1 MTTYSDA
8 IDIITEET
16 EKWFNSRAWFQLEKD
31 EDADEAINREMPRL
45 TTIADDEDYY
55 DATADEIRQNVND
68 GLNAWCDGA
77 INEAIEAALECES
90 DAAADWFRD
99 GCTEGPKMYREE
111 GGEMAQVVRRVLAAI
126 ESERVAKEY
135 ADSPDNAELSA

>member
-8 IDIITEET
+8 IDIITLET
-16 EKWFNSRAWFQLEKD
+16 EAWFNSRAWFQLQKD
-31 EDADEAINREMPRL
+31 EDTDEAINCEMPRL
-45 TTIADDEDYY
+45 TTVADDENYY
-55 DATADEIRQNVND
+55 DATSDEIRKAVHD

-99 GCTEGPKMYREE
+99 GCTEGPLMYREE

-126 ESERVAKEY
+126 ESEESIDWESVSR
-135 ADSPDNAELSA
+135 SI